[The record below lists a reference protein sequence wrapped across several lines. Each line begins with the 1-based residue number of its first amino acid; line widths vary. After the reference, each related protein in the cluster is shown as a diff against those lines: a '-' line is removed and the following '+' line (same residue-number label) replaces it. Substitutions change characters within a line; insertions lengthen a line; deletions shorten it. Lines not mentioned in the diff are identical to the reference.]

1 MGEGAV
7 AAGVRRVEALTGEA
21 ARHYFLEQE
30 GTLQAAADALK
41 AQPRDVP
48 QRLTALLDEK
58 RKLER
63 ELSELRKQLATGG
76 GAGAQV
82 KDINGVKFSA
92 RSLDGVPAKDLRGMV
107 DAIKKE
113 IGSGV
118 VALTSVADG
127 KVSVVVGVSN
137 DLIAKI
143 NAAELVKIATPLIGG
158 QGGGGR
164 PDFAQGGGADPA
176 GAEKALDAIATEI
189 GKAA

>member
-1 MGEGAV
+1 V
-7 AAGVRRVEALTGEA
+7 KYA
-21 ARHYFLEQE
+21 AR
-30 GTLQAAADALK
+30 K
-41 AQPRDVP
+41 
-48 QRLTALLDEK
+48 
-58 RKLER
+58 
-63 ELSELRKQLATGG
+63 
-76 GAGAQV
+76 
-82 KDINGVKFSA
+82 
-92 RSLDGVPAKDLRGMV
+92 LDGVPAKDLRGMV
-107 DAIKKE
+107 DAMKKE

-137 DLIAKI
+137 DLTAKI

-176 GAEKALDAIATEI
+176 GAEKALEAIAEQI